1 MNARAQSSPPMDRLA
16 VSVEEAAQMLGIG
29 RSKVFELLKEG
40 SLPSIRIGRRR
51 LISCTE
57 IRAFLERVGT
67 ATTSTQIVGP

>member
-40 SLPSIRIGRRR
+40 SLASIRIGRRR
-51 LISCTE
+51 LIPYAE
-57 IRAFLERVGT
+57 IRAFMERVGT
-67 ATTSTQIVGP
+67 ASSK